1 LDQQEE
7 NGRYTGH
14 GFPDFI
20 QLTFNTNIMTG
31 IEVIGLADESS
42 IQLINITLKE
52 RPHIAEIIRN
62 YGSRLSG
69 FIRKRV
75 RNSEDAEDILQEVYY
90 QLADADRL
98 LKPIDQMAAW
108 LFTVARNRI
117 TDLYRKK
124 KTESLP
130 EFLSETEEDYQF
142 AELSDLMF
150 DNGSTPEDEY
160 LRSLVWI
167 ELEKAL
173 DELPIEQREVFEF
186 TEMKGLSFK
195 TISEQTGIPVNTL
208 LSRKRYAVLVLR
220 ERLQLIY
227 DELINF

>member
-1 LDQQEE
+1 M
-7 NGRYTGH
+7 
-14 GFPDFI
+14 
-20 QLTFNTNIMTG
+20 TFNTNIMTG
-31 IEVIGLADESS
+31 IEVLELTDDSS
-42 IQLINITLKE
+42 IQLINTIVKE
-52 RPHIAEIIRN
+52 RPHIAEIIGN
-62 YGSRLSG
+62 YGSRLRG
-69 FIRKRV
+69 FIQKRV

-124 KTESLP
+124 KTESMP
-130 EFLSETEEDYQF
+130 EYLAETEENTLF

-150 DNGSTPEDEY
+150 DNGSTPEDDY

-167 ELEKAL
+167 ELEKVL
-173 DELPIEQREVFEF
+173 GEVPLEQRAVFEL
-186 TEMKGLSFK
+186 TEMQGLSFK
-195 TISEQTGIPVNTL
+195 TISEQTGVPVNTL
-208 LSRKRYAVLVLR
+208 ISRKRYAILVLR

>member
-1 LDQQEE
+1 
-7 NGRYTGH
+7 
-14 GFPDFI
+14 
-20 QLTFNTNIMTG
+20 MTG
-31 IEVIGLADESS
+31 IEVLELTDDTSV
-42 IQLINITLKE
+42 QLIKTTLKE
-52 RPHIAEIIRN
+52 RPHIAEIIGN
-62 YGSRLSG
+62 YGSRLRG
-69 FIRKRV
+69 FIQKRV

-124 KTESLP
+124 KTESMP
-130 EFLSETEEDYQF
+130 EYMAETEDDNLF

-150 DNGSTPEDEY
+150 DNGSTPEDDY

-173 DELPIEQREVFEF
+173 GELPLEQRQVFEH
-186 TEMKGLSFK
+186 TEMQGLSFK
-195 TISEQTGIPVNTL
+195 TISEQTGVPVNTL
-208 LSRKRYAVLVLR
+208 ISRKHYAVLVLR

>member
-1 LDQQEE
+1 
-7 NGRYTGH
+7 
-14 GFPDFI
+14 
-20 QLTFNTNIMTG
+20 MSG
-31 IEVIGLADESS
+31 IEVLELSPDNTSVA
-42 IQLINITLKE
+42 LIKTTVKE
-52 RPHIAEIIRN
+52 RQHIAEIIKTQ
-62 YGSRLSG
+62 GARLQG

-75 RNSEDAEDILQEVYY
+75 KNSEDADDILQEVYY

-124 KTESLP
+124 KTESMP
-130 EFLSETEEDYQF
+130 EFFAGAEDEGSF
-142 AELSDLMF
+142 RELRNLMF
-150 DNGSTPEDEY
+150 DNGSSPEDDY

-173 DELPIEQREVFEF
+173 DKLPEEQRLVFEM
-186 TEMKGLSFK
+186 TELEGLSFK
-195 TISEQTGIPVNTL
+195 EISKQTGVTVNTL
-208 LSRKRYAVLVLR
+208 ISRKRYAVLVLR

>member
-1 LDQQEE
+1 
-7 NGRYTGH
+7 
-14 GFPDFI
+14 
-20 QLTFNTNIMTG
+20 MTG
-31 IEVIGLADESS
+31 TEVLELPDDLPVA
-42 IQLINITLKE
+42 LIKTTVKE
-52 RPHIAEIIRN
+52 KQTISEVVKN
-62 YGSRLSG
+62 YGSRLEG

-75 RNSEDAEDILQEVYY
+75 STIEDADDILQDVYY

-124 KTESLP
+124 KTESMP
-130 EFLSETEEDYQF
+130 EIFTETDDEGIF
-142 AELSDLMF
+142 TELRNLMF
-150 DNGSTPEDEY
+150 DDGSTPEDDY

-173 DELPIEQREVFEF
+173 DELPEEQRQVFEM
-186 TEMKGLSFK
+186 TELKGLSFK
-195 TISEQTGIPVNTL
+195 EISKQTGIAVNTL
-208 LSRKRYAVLVLR
+208 ISRKRYAVVVLR

-227 DELINF
+227 NELLNF

>member
-1 LDQQEE
+1 
-7 NGRYTGH
+7 
-14 GFPDFI
+14 
-20 QLTFNTNIMTG
+20 MSG
-31 IEVIGLADESS
+31 IEVLELSIDEQSVT
-42 IQLINITLKE
+42 LIKNTVKE
-52 RPHIAEIIRN
+52 KQHISDIIKN
-62 YGSRLSG
+62 YGNRLEG

-75 RNSEDAEDILQEVYY
+75 RTLEDADDILQDVYF

-124 KTESLP
+124 KTESMP
-130 EFLSETEEDYQF
+130 EFFADEDEGSF
-142 AELSDLMF
+142 KELRHLMF
-150 DNGSTPEDEY
+150 DNGSTPEDDY

-173 DELPIEQREVFEF
+173 DELPEEQRLVFEL
-186 TEMKGLSFK
+186 TELKGLSFK
-195 TISEQTGIPVNTL
+195 EISEQTGVMVNTL
-208 LSRKRYAVLVLR
+208 ISRKRYAVLVLR

>member
-1 LDQQEE
+1 MA
-7 NGRYTGH
+7 
-14 GFPDFI
+14 FK
-20 QLTFNTNIMTG
+20 TNNMTG
-31 IEVIGLADESS
+31 IEVLELTDESS
-42 IQLINITLKE
+42 VQLIKTIVKE
-52 RPHIAEIIRN
+52 RPHIADIIIN
-62 YGSRLSG
+62 YGSRLRR
-69 FIRKRV
+69 FIQKRV

-130 EFLSETEEDYQF
+130 EYLAETEDDNLF
-142 AELSDLMF
+142 AELSDLIF
-150 DNGSTPEDEY
+150 DNGSTPEDDY

-173 DELPIEQREVFEF
+173 GELPAEQRQVFEL
-186 TEMKGLSFK
+186 TEMQGLSFK
-195 TISEQTGIPVNTL
+195 AISEQTGVPVNTL
-208 LSRKRYAVLVLR
+208 ISRKRYAILVLR

>member
-1 LDQQEE
+1 MA
-7 NGRYTGH
+7 
-14 GFPDFI
+14 FK
-20 QLTFNTNIMTG
+20 TNNMTG
-31 IEVIGLADESS
+31 IEVLELTDQSS
-42 IQLINITLKE
+42 VQLIKTIVKE
-52 RPHIAEIIRN
+52 RPHIADIIGN
-62 YGSRLSG
+62 YGSRLRG
-69 FIRKRV
+69 FIQKRV

-124 KTESLP
+124 KTESMP
-130 EFLSETEEDYQF
+130 EYMAESEDDNLF
-142 AELSDLMF
+142 AELSHLMF
-150 DNGSTPEDEY
+150 DNGSTPEDDY

-173 DELPIEQREVFEF
+173 DELPVEQRQVFEL
-186 TEMKGLSFK
+186 TEMQGFSFK
-195 TISEQTGIPVNTL
+195 AISEQTGVPVNTL
-208 LSRKRYAVLVLR
+208 ISRKRYAVLVLR

>member
-1 LDQQEE
+1 
-7 NGRYTGH
+7 
-14 GFPDFI
+14 
-20 QLTFNTNIMTG
+20 MTG
-31 IEVIGLADESS
+31 IEVLELTDESS
-42 IQLINITLKE
+42 VQLIKTTVKE
-52 RPHIAEIIRN
+52 RLHIADIIWN
-62 YGSRLSG
+62 YGSRLRG
-69 FIRKRV
+69 FIQKRV

-108 LFTVARNRI
+108 LFTVARNGI

-124 KTESLP
+124 KTESMP
-130 EFLSETEEDYQF
+130 EYLAETEDNNLF
-142 AELSDLMF
+142 AEMSDMMF

-167 ELEKAL
+167 EIEKAL
-173 DELPIEQREVFEF
+173 GELPEEQRQVFEL
-186 TEMKGLSFK
+186 TEMQGLSFK
-195 TISEQTGIPVNTL
+195 TISEQTGVSVNTL
-208 LSRKRYAVLVLR
+208 ISRKHYAVLVLR

>member
-1 LDQQEE
+1 
-7 NGRYTGH
+7 
-14 GFPDFI
+14 
-20 QLTFNTNIMTG
+20 MSG
-31 IEVIGLADESS
+31 IEVLELLPDNESVA
-42 IQLINITLKE
+42 LIKTTVKE
-52 RPHIAEIIRN
+52 KQHIADIIKN
-62 YGSRLSG
+62 YGNRLEG

-75 RNSEDAEDILQEVYY
+75 RTIEDADDILQDVYF

-124 KTESLP
+124 KTESMP
-130 EFLSETEEDYQF
+130 EFFAETEDDGSF
-142 AELSDLMF
+142 RELRNLMF
-150 DNGSTPEDEY
+150 DNGSTPEDDY

-173 DELPIEQREVFEF
+173 DELPEEQRSVFEL
-186 TEMKGLSFK
+186 TELKGLSFK
-195 TISEQTGIPVNTL
+195 EISEQTGVTVNTL
-208 LSRKRYAVLVLR
+208 ISRKRYAVLVLR